1 MNVVES
7 IQSIQKSIPEE
18 VTLIAVSKTRTL
30 DEMEVAYQC
39 GIREFGEN
47 KVQEFISKYEGFHKD
62 VNWHFIGHLQ
72 RNKVKYIAGKV
83 ALIHSLDSVRL
94 LREIEKQYQNIDMKA
109 RVLIQINIGRE
120 ESKTGALV
128 EELEEIIQQVGECN
142 HVEVAGLMA
151 IIPRGDE
158 KENRKYFRDMKMIFE
173 RLKAENHKNVSMEYL
188 SMGMTGDYKIAIE
201 EGSNMIR
208 VGEGIFGRRIY
219 NNNL

>member
-1 MNVVES
+1 MNVVEN
-7 IQSIQKSIPEE
+7 IQSIQRSIPEE

-39 GIREFGEN
+39 GIRDFGEN
-47 KVQEFISKYEGFHKD
+47 KVQELISKYEGFHKD
-62 VNWHFIGHLQ
+62 VNWHLIGHLQ

-120 ESKTGALV
+120 ESKTGALA

-142 HVEVAGLMA
+142 HVEVVGLMA

-158 KENRKYFRDMKMIFE
+158 EENRKYFRDMKMIFE

-188 SMGMTGDYKIAIE
+188 SMGMTGDYQIAIE

-208 VGEGIFGRRIY
+208 IGEGIFGRRIY